1 MLIAYYV
8 FISAVTFL
16 AWGTDKFYARS
27 RRWRISERRLLTLT
41 LVGGAF
47 GALPGMLVFR
57 HKTRKTYFWIL
68 VAAGCVFHAGVI
80 YFFEV
85 G

>member
-8 FISAVTFL
+8 FISSVTFL

-57 HKTRKTYFWIL
+57 HKTRKPYFWVL
-68 VAAGCVFHAGVI
+68 VAAGFVMHSAVV
-80 YFFEV
+80 YFFAR